1 MSSFRSRRR
10 QDALA
15 SHVLPTARGAA
26 SGGNIGEL
34 LFKLTYRTRVIGAP
48 NVPRLGPAIVAAN
61 HIGFLDGP
69 LLFSATPRP
78 LHLVAKSE
86 LFKPPAD
93 RLLAACGQI
102 PLIYDSPDWAA
113 VQRAANVLEA
123 GRALGMFPEAHRG
136 LGNFDRMR
144 HGIAYLCAR
153 TQVPIVP
160 TAIFGTRVTGMG
172 KDALPRPRSRLTVVF
187 GEPFRPE
194 TPGDRCKRSVL
205 ADLAEN
211 IRQRLRDHLEA
222 AADLTH
228 EPLPTDDTAL
238 ATERALAR
246 ERNQ

>member
-1 MSSFRSRRR
+1 MSWLRNVDR
-10 QDALA
+10 QGSDARA
-15 SHVLPTARGAA
+15 VLPSARGAA
-26 SGGNIGEL
+26 NGRRVGEL
-34 LFKLTYRTRVIGAP
+34 LFKLTYRTTVIGAEL
-48 NVPRLGPAIVAAN
+48 VPRHGPVIIAAN

-113 VQRAANVLEA
+113 VREAANVLDA
-123 GRALGMFPEAHRG
+123 GRALGIFPEAHRG

-144 HGIAYLCAR
+144 HGIAFLAAL
-153 TQVPIVP
+153 TQTPIVP
-160 TAIFGTRVTGMG
+160 TAIFGTRATGMS

-194 TPGDRCKRSVL
+194 TPGDRHQRSVL
-205 ADLAEN
+205 AQLAES
-211 IRQRLRDHLEA
+211 IRQRLLDHLQTA
-222 AADLTH
+222 AELAH

-238 ATERALAR
+238 ATESALAR
-246 ERNQ
+246 ERKQ